1 MFTKGNKVSFNFDG
15 FEGFLIN
22 NDLTKTFY
30 QDNTKIIQIKRMCD
44 YKMKIK
50 LAWILFTHQIENN
63 IIVCK
68 FL

>member
-50 LAWILFTHQIENN
+50 LAWILFTH
-63 IIVCK
+63 
-68 FL
+68 